1 MDPQIRAQFHPEPGL
16 TYLDT
21 ATYGLPPDR
30 AVEALQRAEEEWR
43 AGTGVWV
50 EWDRQS
56 GRAREAFARLMHV
69 APTRVALL
77 PAASVGVGVVAAA
90 LQPGDRVVTPR
101 AEFRSVLYPL
111 LVARDRG
118 IDLHEIDDVDRL
130 VDAITPGTKLVA
142 LSLVQMQTGRV
153 LPIRDIVDRAE
164 QVGARVLLD
173 ATHGVPFVPL
183 DDVIDRL
190 DYLVAAAYKHLLCPR
205 GVAFMVLRDD
215 HVGPLP
221 PIVSSWRSSDDPY
234 RTFFGGPLSLAEGA
248 AQYDASLAWHP
259 WIAAAESLELLVEW
273 QAAGAL
279 DASVALA
286 HQLADKLG
294 LEWTGST
301 LVCPQIDDPDAVR
314 AALTEHRIKAAFR
327 GTAIRFSTHVYNDA
341 TDIETA
347 AAAIGPL
354 VTRPVEPALR

>member
-1 MDPQIRAQFHPEPGL
+1 MDPAIRAQFHPDPGL

-30 AVEALQRAEEEWR
+30 ALEALKRAENEWR
-43 AGTGVWV
+43 GGTGVWV
-50 EWDRQS
+50 EWDQQS
-56 GRAREAFARLMHV
+56 TRAREAFARLMHV
-69 APTRVALL
+69 TPACAALL
-77 PAASVGVGVVAAA
+77 PAASVGVAVVAAA
-90 LQPGDRVVTPR
+90 LNPGDRVVTPK

-118 IDLHEIDDVDRL
+118 IDLVEVHDIDRL
-130 VDAITPGTKLVA
+130 VDAIVPGTNLVA

-164 QVGARVLLD
+164 QVGAAVLLD
-173 ATHGVPFVPL
+173 ATHGTPFVPL

-190 DYLVAAAYKHLLCPR
+190 DYVVVAAYKHLLCPR
-205 GVAFMVLRDD
+205 GVAFMIMRDD
-215 HVGPLP
+215 HIGPLP
-221 PIVSSWRSSDDPY
+221 PIVSSWRASDDPY
-234 RTFFGGPLSLAEGA
+234 RTFFGGPLQLAAGA
-248 AQYDASLAWHP
+248 AQYDASLPWHP

-279 DASVALA
+279 EEPVALA
-286 HQLADKLG
+286 RSLADRLG
-294 LEWTGST
+294 IPWGGAT
-301 LVCPQIDDPDAVR
+301 LVCPQVDDPERVR

-341 TDIETA
+341 ADVELA
-347 AAAIGPL
+347 ALVIGPL
-354 VTRPVEPALR
+354 VAEPAIR